1 MGSTYGEGA
10 MSESSG
16 DGFLLKA
23 ISGDDEPVLQGVQVR
38 GRLEGLLFSVTL
50 RQAYRNL
57 SQRTLE
63 VVYTF
68 PLPIDAVV
76 LGMAAEIGQTRLEA
90 KVLPRAEAETLY
102 EFALEEGDLPMM
114 LEAGSGGMYTANIG
128 NLKVDEEVV
137 LELRFAQLVRFDQG
151 RLRLSVPMTVAPRYG
166 NVSSSGLAPH
176 QVPEVHLYADYP
188 LDFSVE
194 IAGELAHAKLECP
207 THPSVRARHEGCRL
221 LTLDQ
226 STRLDRD
233 VVLLVEPSRT
243 SSICVLARDDFGS
256 PSARTQVA
264 VAAFELPARPDSN
277 ASDEQGLR
285 LKLLVDC
292 SGSMAGDSMASA
304 KRALMGV
311 LKGLN
316 SLDEASYS
324 RFGNMLQVDVR
335 PVRCDRRGVEALSR
349 AISGTD
355 ANLGGTEMEAA
366 LLGTLSLASLGR
378 TGPSSDLL
386 LITDGEVWDTK
397 AVMAAAQEK
406 NHRVFVLGVGSS
418 PAYDLLSRLAQAT
431 GGACEFAT
439 PGENLEAAALRMV
452 QRMRQ
457 RAWSALSVDWG
468 RAQAPLWQVPVAS
481 QAFAGDTVLAMAC
494 FADDS
499 AADACAADAPRPSVR
514 LWHGAG
520 ESRRLLSEAAGA
532 VVVDGAMGNDLSR
545 VLGASRWAQAQGSPQ
560 SHPEGEAQRLA
571 MAYQLVS
578 PHTHCVLVHERSE
591 AEKPEDEA
599 QLHRVR
605 SMLAAGW
612 SGTGSVLCASVSQSI
627 DARRVAAP
635 SPGLS
640 TPSVWRISRTVLQPV
655 QSYPWADMEIPAYL
669 RREPLSEPPADM
681 ELEWAQPTGAFATL
695 RQTAQALDDHLCVG
709 GEPPLATV
717 VARLTVHPRVQA
729 AIAALESLVPNEAS
743 RWYLLH
749 FWLFFGSK
757 LDRRGVMRA
766 GANRWGI
773 PLETMV
779 EAMETLNEHLKGA
792 DLDSWG
798 DQRQSRLWR
807 ALSKVRF
814 KTPVPLRTKGWEP
827 YAADMDEIEIPDFLK
842 RQAD

>member
-1 MGSTYGEGA
+1 MF
-10 MSESSG
+10 ESSG

-23 ISGDDEPVLQGVQVR
+23 ISGDGEPVLQGVQVR

-57 SQRTLE
+57 SHRTLE

-90 KVLPRAEAETLY
+90 KVLPRAQAETLY
-102 EFALEEGDLPMM
+102 ETALEEGDLPMM
-114 LEAGSGGMYTANIG
+114 LEAGGGGMYTANLG

-137 LELRFAQLVRFDQG
+137 LELRFAQLVKFDQG

-194 IAGELAHAKLECP
+194 IAGELADAKLECP
-207 THPSVRARHEGCRL
+207 THPSVQARHEGCRV
-221 LTLDQ
+221 LTLDE

-233 VVLLVEPSRT
+233 VVVLVEPSRT
-243 SSICVLARDDFGS
+243 ASICLLAPDDYGN

-264 VAAFELPARPDSN
+264 VAAFELPERRDTG
-277 ASDEQGLR
+277 ASEEQGIR

-304 KRALMGV
+304 KRALMGM
-311 LKGLN
+311 LKALG
-316 SLDEASYS
+316 SLDDASYS
-324 RFGNMLQVDVR
+324 RFGDTLEVDVR
-335 PVRCDRRGVEALSR
+335 SVRCDRRGLQALS
-349 AISGTD
+349 AAVSDTG
-355 ANLGGTEMEAA
+355 ANLGGTAMEAA
-366 LLGTLSLASLGR
+366 LLGTLSLAPLGR
-378 TGPSSDLL
+378 TGLSSDLL
-386 LITDGEVWDTK
+386 LITDGEVWDTQ
-397 AVMAAAQEK
+397 AVMAVAQK
-406 NHRVFVLGVGSS
+406 KAHRVFVLGVGSS

-457 RAWSALSVDWG
+457 RVWSALSVDWG
-468 RAQAPLWQVPVAS
+468 RAQAPLWEVPVAS
-481 QAFAGDTVLAMAC
+481 QAFAGDTVLAMAG

-499 AADACAADAPRPSVR
+499 AADASAADAPRPSAR
-514 LWHGAG
+514 LWHGVG
-520 ESRRLLSEAAGA
+520 ESRRLLSEAAGT
-532 VVVDGAMGNDLSR
+532 VVVEGGMGNDLSR
-545 VLGASRWAQAQGSPQ
+545 VLGASRWAQAQGSPM
-560 SHPEGEAQRLA
+560 SHSEGEAQRLA

-578 PHTHCVLVHERSE
+578 PHTHCVLVHTRIES
-591 AEKPEDEA
+591 EKPVDEA

-612 SGTGSVLCASVSQSI
+612 GGTGSVLRACVSHSI
-627 DARRVAAP
+627 DARGVAGSSTGLTSP
-635 SPGLS
+635 SL
-640 TPSVWRISRTVLQPV
+640 WRTARTVVKPPQPH
-655 QSYPWADMEIPAYL
+655 PWADIEIPAYL
-669 RREPLSEPPADM
+669 RRASLTEPPAEL
-681 ELEWAQPTGAFATL
+681 ELEWAPPTGVFATL
-695 RQTAQALDDHLCVG
+695 RQTAQALDDHLCAG
-709 GEPPLATV
+709 GEPPFAAV
-717 VARLTVHPRVQA
+717 IARLAVHPRVQA
-729 AIAALESLVPNEAS
+729 AVAALGAAVPNEAS

-757 LDRRGVMRA
+757 LDRHGVMQG

-773 PLETMV
+773 PLETME
-779 EAMETLNEHLKGA
+779 EAMETLSEHLKGA

-798 DQRQSRLWR
+798 DQRQSRLQR
-807 ALSKVRF
+807 ALSKVGF
-814 KTPVPLRTKGWEP
+814 KTPMPLQTRGWEP
-827 YAADMDEIEIPDFLK
+827 FAACVDEIEIPSFLK

>member
-1 MGSTYGEGA
+1 MF
-10 MSESSG
+10 ESSG

-23 ISGDDEPVLQGVQVR
+23 ISGDGAPVLQGVQVR

-90 KVLPRAEAETLY
+90 KVLPRAQAEAVY
-102 EFALEEGDLPMM
+102 ESALEEGDLPMM
-114 LEAGSGGMYTANIG
+114 LEAGSGGMYTANLG

-137 LELRFAQLVRFDQG
+137 LELRFAQLVKFDQG

-194 IAGELAHAKLECP
+194 IAGELADAKLECP
-207 THPSVRARHEGCRL
+207 THPSVQARREGCRV
-221 LTLDQ
+221 LTLDE

-243 SSICVLARDDFGS
+243 ASICALARDDHGN

-264 VAAFELPARPDSN
+264 VAAFELPERRDTG
-277 ASDEQGLR
+277 ASEERGIR

-311 LKGLN
+311 LKALG

-324 RFGNMLQVDVR
+324 RFGDKLEVDVR
-335 PVRCDRRGVEALSR
+335 PVRCDRRGLQALSA
-349 AISGTD
+349 AISDTG
-355 ANLGGTEMEAA
+355 ANLGGTAMEAA
-366 LLGTLSLASLGR
+366 LLGTLSLAPLGR
-378 TGPSSDLL
+378 AGLSSDLL
-386 LITDGEVWDTK
+386 LITDGEVWDTQ

-406 NHRVFVLGVGSS
+406 AHRVFVLGVGSS

-481 QAFAGDTVLAMAC
+481 QAFAGDTVLAMAG

-499 AADACAADAPRPSVR
+499 PADANADGAPGPLAR

-520 ESRRLLSEAAGA
+520 ESRRLLSEATGT
-532 VVVDGAMGNDLSR
+532 VVVGGAMGNDLSR
-545 VLGASRWAQAQGSPQ
+545 VLGASRWAQAQGSPM
-560 SHPEGEAQRLA
+560 SHSEGEAQRLA

-578 PHTHCVLVHERSE
+578 PHTHCVLVHKRSE

-612 SGTGSVLCASVSQSI
+612 GGTGSVLRACVSHSI
-627 DARRVAAP
+627 DSRRVAGP
-635 SPGLS
+635 SPGLP
-640 TPSVWRISRTVLQPV
+640 TPSVWRIARTVLPPV
-655 QSYPWADMEIPAYL
+655 QSYPWADIEIPAYL
-669 RREPLSEPPADM
+669 RHEALVKPPAEL

-695 RQTAQALDDHLCVG
+695 RQTAQALDDHLCAG
-709 GEPPLATV
+709 GEPPLSRV
-717 VARLTVHPRVQA
+717 IARLLVHPRVQA
-729 AIAALESLVPNEAS
+729 AIVSLEPAVPNEAR

-757 LDRRGVMRA
+757 LARQDVLEA
-766 GANRWGI
+766 GAKRWGL
-773 PLETMV
+773 PLETMAK
-779 EAMETLNEHLKGA
+779 AMETLREHLEA
-792 DLDSWG
+792 VELDSWG
-798 DQRQSRLWR
+798 DQRQIRLTG

-814 KTPVPLRTKGWEP
+814 KAPAPLRTKGWEP
-827 YAADMDEIEIPDFLK
+827 LAACTDAIEIPDFL
-842 RQAD
+842 RQQAD